1 MCSLFTWFNLQILNF
16 CHRWHGHIQNTLN
29 YLKWS
34 IFENSKWLTVVNCF
48 HKTPHLRCLTGF
60 WIRLWMLSENQVFLQ
75 FIIQNQSKTKT
86 IPHTVFE
93 TFIKNISRY
102 KTQKLSWWVLWAG
115 EKLSWLEI
123 FAKAFLLKIIIRTWT
138 CLYFLFQFF
147 FNCYKESPKRCDP
160 PKKCKNSSHYKRYK
174 KGIGKQEKMKN
185 EKYKKSL
192 TA

>member
-1 MCSLFTWFNLQILNF
+1 MGSLSWRKVELARN
-16 CHRWHGHIQNTLN
+16 
-29 YLKWS
+29 
-34 IFENSKWLTVVNCF
+34 
-48 HKTPHLRCLTGF
+48 
-60 WIRLWMLSENQVFLQ
+60 IRKSF
-75 FIIQNQSKTKT
+75 S
-86 IPHTVFE
+86 
-93 TFIKNISRY
+93 IKNHY
-102 KTQKLSWWVLWAG
+102 QNLN
-115 EKLSWLEI
+115 
-123 FAKAFLLKIIIRTWT
+123 

>member
-34 IFENSKWLTVVNCF
+34 IFQNSKWLTVVNCF
-48 HKTPHLRCLTGF
+48 HKTPHLRYLTGF

-102 KTQKLSWWVLWAG
+102 KTQKLSWWVLWVG

-123 FAKAFLLKIIIRTWT
+123 FAKAFLLKIIIRTWIVYT
-138 CLYFLFQFF
+138 FF
-147 FNCYKESPKRCDP
+147 FNSFSIVIKNHQKDVIHLKNVKILHITRDIRKALESR
-160 PKKCKNSSHYKRYK
+160 KKWKT
-174 KGIGKQEKMKN
+174 
-185 EKYKKSL
+185 KSIRKV
-192 TA
+192 